1 MPPPRRRLNRELF
14 ETRTHSWQEVGLGH
28 ELEPASPGRALG
40 GLLAAL
46 TVITAVLVVYYRR
59 HELLPGYGSWVR
71 AATVLILIIV
81 GSAGSHWLVRWLSP
95 RLFRRVDPATA
106 GTLGFLIRLF
116 AMAAVVILALRI
128 AGVPAAT
135 LAVGGAF
142 TAIVLGLAAQ
152 QTLGSLFAGIVL
164 QSTRPFRVGER
175 VRLVGG
181 ALAGSLEGTVSS
193 LGLFYATLVQG
204 ADRLQVPN
212 SVLVSLVVVPLREPP
227 KVDLRARFSH
237 EASPRR
243 IEEQLLAAIRVP
255 TRYPPNVSL
264 EEVDEDGVV
273 LRVSA
278 TPLRPDDG
286 SQLAEEVLAA
296 LKPAH
301 TRSG

>member
-1 MPPPRRRLNRELF
+1 MPAPRRRLNRELF
-14 ETRTHSWQEVGLGH
+14 ETRSHSWQEVGLGH
-28 ELEPASPGRALG
+28 ELEPTSPSRALG
-40 GLLAAL
+40 GLLVAL
-46 TVITAVLVVYYRR
+46 TVLAAVLVVYYRR

-71 AATVLILIIV
+71 AGTVMILIIV
-81 GSAGSHWLVRWLSP
+81 GSAGSHWLVRWISP

-128 AGVPAAT
+128 AGVTAAT

-212 SVLVSLVVVPLREPP
+212 SVLISLVVVPLREPP
-227 KVDLRARFSH
+227 RVDLKVRFSH

-255 TRYPPNVSL
+255 TRYPPSVSL
-264 EEVDEDGVV
+264 EEVDEESVV

-301 TRSG
+301 ARSG